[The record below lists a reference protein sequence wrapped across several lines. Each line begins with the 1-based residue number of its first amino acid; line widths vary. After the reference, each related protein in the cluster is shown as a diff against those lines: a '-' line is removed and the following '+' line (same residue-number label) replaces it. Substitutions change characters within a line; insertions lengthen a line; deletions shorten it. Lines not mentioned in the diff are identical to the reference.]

1 MEFEGLQR
9 DTYQNL
15 FNGFDKRW
23 LIGDG
28 SLANMYNMSGRS
40 YPHLATRPLRHKK
53 TKLTKPNGLLV
64 HDNIPIWVDGTDLY
78 YDGTKVS
85 GTAGLTDSKKELVV
99 MGRRVLVFPDCK
111 YYNFDPNRTEDAF
124 GSLEASTGTINNL
137 TFKNDF
143 YAGEAAECNGVY
155 HASVDFSTLFK
166 VGDAVH
172 ISGCSRHADNS
183 TVDEADRYII
193 VREISEDGHTLR
205 FYPYSL
211 TLNVGA
217 TVDGDGKI
225 YIGGKKETPTQG
237 TTYWFMVPEGDKY
250 YSFSMPAATA
260 GDSLVWNG
268 SLLTWSHVV
277 TTSTTSVVTVT
288 ALSSPGDADKEV
300 SLTEY
305 FDYVECGSFTVGAG
319 GLAAGTY
326 WFPYN
331 NWKFEF
337 TLSEALGENK
347 TLCFSMGAKQV
358 LCMYLQGEVGQY
370 WPATRVNQPTGTELA
385 LDRLS
390 ISRDVPPLSHPFVH
404 NNRLWGIDGNYIRCS
419 ALGDPRNFYKFDA
432 NISTGSW
439 ELEYMSEGA
448 FTACCSY
455 LGYPIFFKRREI
467 LKVMGYKPSN
477 FETSS
482 TLHCIGVEEGG
493 SLAVAAGTL
502 FYYGPTGFQSF
513 QGSFPTTLHI
523 PFDNARYTDVV
534 AGSDGARYYASAKD
548 AANAWHL
555 FVYDTECRGW
565 FEEDALHCLDI
576 GRGIGVWMLA
586 ADGNIWN
593 YDGKGTAE
601 TGFNWSVEWGD
612 ADAQTLDEKNLD
624 KLALKIRLA
633 TGATATLSAMWDD
646 GKGWMEIQTLR
657 GNGTRVQTAT
667 FSPRRHDRFRLKLS
681 GSGEMMLVGVMS
693 RFSEGNWQRPAGKY
707 GQL

>member
-28 SLANMYNMSGRS
+28 SLRVMYNMSGRS

-78 YDGTKVS
+78 YGGTKVS

-124 GSLEASTGTINNL
+124 GSLEATTGTLGSL

-143 YAGEAAECNGVY
+143 YAEEEAECNGVY
-155 HASVDFSTLFK
+155 NASVDFSTLFK

-172 ISGCSRHADNS
+172 ISGCTVHDSNS
-183 TVDEADRYII
+183 TVDGADRYII
-193 VREISEDGHTLR
+193 VREISDDGHTLR

-217 TVDGDGKI
+217 TVDSDGKI

-237 TTYWFMVPEGDKY
+237 TTYWFMDPEKGKY
-250 YSFSMPAATA
+250 YSFSMPALTA
-260 GDSLVWNG
+260 GDTLVWDGTALKKGN
-268 SLLTWSHVV
+268 
-277 TTSTTSVVTVT
+277 TTVSTTLLN
-288 ALSSPGDADKEV
+288 APGDADKEV

-305 FDYVECGSFTVGAG
+305 FDYTES
-319 GLAAGTY
+319 GT
-326 WFPYN
+326 
-331 NWKFEF
+331 
-337 TLSEALGENK
+337 
-347 TLCFSMGAKQV
+347 
-358 LCMYLQGEVGQY
+358 
-370 WPATRVNQPTGTELA
+370 
-385 LDRLS
+385 LS
-390 ISRDVPPLSHPFVH
+390 ISRDVPALNHPFVH

-419 ALGDPRNFYKFDA
+419 ALGDPKNFYKFDA

-455 LGYPIFFKRREI
+455 LGYPVFFKRREI

-502 FYYGPTGFQSF
+502 FYYGPTGFQAY
-513 QGSFPTTLHI
+513 QGSFPTSLHV
-523 PFDNARYTDVV
+523 PFDNARYTNVV

-548 AANAWHL
+548 ADNAWHL

-633 TGATATLSAMWDD
+633 TGATATLFAMWDD

-657 GNGTRVQTAT
+657 GGGTRVQTAT

-693 RFSEGNWQRPAGKY
+693 RFSEGNWQRPTGKY
-707 GQL
+707 GAL